1 VLVDLRMPD
10 EDGRWFLQELRS
22 AGTASAHAPIFAV
35 SGDRADEPGQAD
47 GFAGYFLKPVELD
60 ALVAKLQTLPR
71 QTSDVPTA

>member
-10 EDGRWFLQELRS
+10 ENGRWFLQKLRS
-22 AGTASAHAPIFAV
+22 SGMPSARAPVFAV